1 MVLPQQ
7 QEIRVDGAPDNRS
20 EPAAAADRA
29 WAMPEDG
36 GSPPIFTVP
45 AGATGPVG
53 EDGATLVDRAP
64 HDLGDVGTREPQ
76 RWEDDRRPRE
86 GVATALA
93 PPPLPVPLE
102 PMTVSDLLD
111 GAWAIVKSRPRTVLS
126 VTAIIIVPIELVS
139 AALQHNLSRGV
150 DLTSLFVNQP
160 TGSGRST
167 TFSAGLFGLAY
178 LASALS
184 ALSYFFLGG
193 ALARLVSAWYAGG
206 DLTVKQAVMASL
218 RKTHIYL
225 GAFPLLLIAKGIG
238 YAMCGLGL
246 IAVIP
251 LFMLTAPA
259 IMIEDLG
266 PIAGPMRS
274 ARLVMRRFWWC
285 VWVWF
290 LAFIIEATVNGM
302 LSAIPGSL
310 ATLNLPLTADYL
322 VPAFSAFSK
331 LVTAPFVVGVCVLMY
346 LDLRVRTEGLDLE
359 LEAADAFARAS

>member
-20 EPAAAADRA
+20 EPAAPADRA
-29 WAMPEDG
+29 WAMPEHG
-36 GSPPIFTVP
+36 GSSPIFTVP
-45 AGATGPVG
+45 AGGAAP
-53 EDGATLVDRAP
+53 EEQGATLLDRGS
-64 HDLGDVGTREPQ
+64 HDRGDSGPRESQ
-76 RWEDDRRPRE
+76 RWEDDRSPRHA
-86 GVATALA
+86 GATAALG

-111 GAWAIVKSRPRTVLS
+111 GAWGILKSRPRTVLS

-160 TGSGRST
+160 SGSGRSS

-238 YAMCGLGL
+238 LAMCYLGL

-274 ARLVMRRFWWC
+274 ARLVQRRFWWC

-290 LAFIIEATVNGM
+290 LAFIIEATVNAM

-310 ATLNLPLTADYL
+310 ATLNLPLTADFL

-359 LEAADAFARAS
+359 LEASHAFAQAS